1 MILNLICKRF
11 YYLPLILFIGFT
23 PANTEIVKVEVEGMG
38 ESLQSAIDRGLTEA
52 MGRVNGR
59 SIESEIL
66 SKTSETVNIKNQT
79 EEYLSSSKYQDEI
92 KSKTKGVV
100 NSYSVLSSEKL
111 DNNIY
116 KALLSVSIV
125 KFKPSKSSKRKRIA
139 VLDLRYRDGCCRVGS
154 TQVNGAAV
162 SQELTAAISSY
173 LVQSRK
179 FTVLDRAYESQTNQE
194 QDKLKSDDVPITE
207 LAKIGQ
213 ELVADYVL
221 VGTLNNLFLKEQTRQ
236 LKTADRAITTIAG
249 NAAISYRIIDV
260 PTGQIKFSQTFN
272 KNLSGEVKSIS
283 NPAQGALDTVSAL
296 SDDIGLKIL
305 EHVYP
310 FVVEKIQGKAVVIGT
325 GGDVFNVGERY
336 RLIQYGKKIVDSY
349 TKESLGR
356 KENIIGMIEITE
368 VTPKMTYGKILN
380 SSIKDLESQFKP
392 KSFIIRSLPDSMK
405 KKDNKKKQEDMR
417 KKIEEDFDENW

>member
-11 YYLPLILFIGFT
+11 YYLPLILFIGFI

-79 EEYLSSSKYQDEI
+79 EEYLSSSDYQDQI

-100 NSYSVLSSEKL
+100 DSYSVLSSEKL

-116 KALLSVSIV
+116 KELLSVSIL
-125 KFKPSKSSKRKRIA
+125 KFKASKSSKRKRIA

-154 TQVNGAAV
+154 TQINGAAV

-179 FTVLDRAYESQTNQE
+179 FTVLDRAYENQTDQE

-236 LKTADRAITTIAG
+236 LKTVDRAITTITG

-260 PTGQIKFSQTFN
+260 PTGQVKFSQTFN
-272 KNLSGEVKSIS
+272 KNLNGDVKSIV
-283 NPAQGALDTVSAL
+283 NPAQGALDTVSG
-296 SDDIGLKIL
+296 I
-305 EHVYP
+305 
-310 FVVEKIQGKAVVIGT
+310 
-325 GGDVFNVGERY
+325 
-336 RLIQYGKKIVDSY
+336 SY
-349 TKESLGR
+349 
-356 KENIIGMIEITE
+356 
-368 VTPKMTYGKILN
+368 
-380 SSIKDLESQFKP
+380 
-392 KSFIIRSLPDSMK
+392 
-405 KKDNKKKQEDMR
+405 
-417 KKIEEDFDENW
+417 W